1 MAGTDA
7 DGNGSMPEPLLIE
20 QLVFDEVI
28 HSDKGTVTLLQTI
41 PYCLRV
47 IIRNSFLKEMN
58 LK

>member
-7 DGNGSMPEPLLIE
+7 DGNRSMPEPLLIE

-28 HSDKGTVTLLQTI
+28 HSDKGTVEI

-47 IIRNSFLKEMN
+47 IIRNRFLKEMN